1 MTSTP
6 RGGNF
11 FGGGGSEK
19 LLYFL
24 KNLFLYSKTWFTQT
38 KCIAVMTKEGFNQ
51 IYNLMI
57 PRAGSC
63 ARAWPYMSYSHNA
76 LFKKKSSLL
85 LGMEQTN

>member
-11 FGGGGSEK
+11 GGESEK

-38 KCIAVMTKEGFNQ
+38 KCIAVMTMEGFNQ
-51 IYNLMI
+51 IVNLMI
-57 PRAGSC
+57 PRAGV
-63 ARAWPYMSYSHNA
+63 
-76 LFKKKSSLL
+76 LV
-85 LGMEQTN
+85 LGQGHICHIAIMHYF